1 MGWWDT
7 MFGGG
12 AEKNAAQQNIKALQT
27 YQGQSLGALKDAYGE
42 STAYGKQAVGA
53 FDPLIAL
60 GKQYAP
66 AQQLQLDAIG
76 AGGAGGTARASEAL
90 AATPGFDLAQQAIE
104 RRRALA
110 GGWNSGGTDTDLAKY
125 ISSVAYPSWMQNV
138 NTAAGMGGQYT
149 TTGAQGQAAGYT
161 GLEGLA
167 SQYGQN
173 QTNIYG
179 NVASGT
185 MDANKFAASGEAAG
199 AKNLLGAGLS
209 LASLAMGVPMG
220 GMGGGGGGGFT
231 NSLAGQAWG
240 GVKNLF
246 APGPQTA
253 GQWNSPYYGPATA

>member
-1 MGWWDT
+1 MGFFDT
-7 MFGGG
+7 LFGGG
-12 AEKNAAQQNIKALQT
+12 AEKNAAQENIKALQL
-27 YQGQSLGALKDAYGE
+27 YQGQSLGALKDAYGQA
-42 STAYGKQAVGA
+42 TGYGQQAVGA
-53 FDPLIAL
+53 FDPLVAL

-66 AQQLQLDAIG
+66 ATQLQLDAIG

-104 RRRALA
+104 RRRAL
-110 GGWNSGGTDTDLAKY
+110 GGNWDSGGTDTDLAKY

-149 TTGAQGQAAGYT
+149 TAGAQGQAGGYT
-161 GLEGLA
+161 NLGNLA

-173 QTNIYG
+173 QTGVYG

-185 MDANKFAASGEAAG
+185 MDANKFAAAGEAAG

-209 LASLAMGVPMG
+209 LASLAMAPMTG
-220 GMGGGGGGGFT
+220 GA
-231 NSLAGQAWG
+231 SLAGMGWQ

-253 GQWNSPYYGPATA
+253 GAWNSPYYGPAQA